1 MGVKIM
7 AMTYTEV
14 ISSISLL
21 IITLGIY
28 VKLKV
33 DLATLE
39 TRVKELE
46 KKQEKD
52 DIKFDNIINKID
64 ELKDLIIQKL

>member
-1 MGVKIM
+1 M